1 VRIHGE
7 QSWKFM
13 TSMDADPACAMAMP
27 DERTRSFDHEHGGE
41 RCSQAEYNE
50 KTIHLGEVIVEP

>member
-1 VRIHGE
+1 
-7 QSWKFM
+7 M